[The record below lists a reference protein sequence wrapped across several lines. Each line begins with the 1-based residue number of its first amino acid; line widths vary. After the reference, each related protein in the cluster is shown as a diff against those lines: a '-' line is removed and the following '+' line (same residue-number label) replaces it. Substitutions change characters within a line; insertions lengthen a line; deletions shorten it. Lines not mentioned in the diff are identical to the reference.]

1 MEMITVKPVK
11 AVKPT
16 FSRQPD
22 EQAKFNY
29 LIHLLVRVKGKTG
42 RPSGEIV
49 SALLTR
55 GKDEINWNRAK
66 CL

>member
-1 MEMITVKPVK
+1 MEMITVRS
-11 AVKPT
+11 VKPT

-42 RPSGEIV
+42 LPSGKIV

-55 GKDEINWNRAK
+55 GKDEVNWNRAK
-66 CL
+66 NS

>member
-1 MEMITVKPVK
+1 MKS
-11 AVKPT
+11 VKPT

-42 RPSGEIV
+42 LPSGKIV

-55 GKDEINWNRAK
+55 GKDEVNWNRAK
-66 CL
+66 HG